1 LQTEK
6 YKTSFRTLPRRQ
18 LITTFVG
25 VLLAIFLSNLDQT
38 IVATAMPDILAQLGG
53 FAHYTFVTTAYL
65 VTSTTFIPITGKLT
79 DIFGRKWFYTAGIII
94 FIAGSILSGLSQTL
108 NQLIIFRAF
117 QGIGGGIMIAN
128 AFAVIGDLFS
138 PAERGKYQGFISG
151 IFGLSSIIGPTLGGF
166 IADSIS
172 WHWIF
177 YINVPIGIGVIL
189 LFIFSFPDVRPERTG
204 RRVDYPGAVLLL
216 FTVVPLLMGL
226 SWGGV
231 EYDWISA
238 PIIAMLIFSAAA
250 AGILYMVETRSSEP
264 ILPLRFFT
272 DRIVSISLAAA
283 FFTGFGM
290 FGGIVFVPLF
300 FQGVLGL
307 SATASG
313 TFLTP
318 MMLGLVAGSL
328 ASGQLL
334 SRAGGHYKIQGIVG
348 LIIMLAGMGLLTS
361 MTAETTYFTSVVY
374 IILTGLGLGITF
386 PIFTVVVQNAVPYN
400 FMGIITSM
408 VPFSR
413 FIGGTLGLAVLGS
426 VLSSTFAKQFIT
438 DLPVAVKNILPP
450 DSLSALAQNP
460 QALVSPQAQEQLTAA
475 LAQFGQQSGALSN
488 QVIDAL
494 RHALSSALSETFLI
508 ASVVVAVALAVY
520 IFIKEIPLR
529 KQ

>member
-1 LQTEK
+1 
-6 YKTSFRTLPRRQ
+6 
-18 LITTFVG
+18 
-25 VLLAIFLSNLDQT
+25 
-38 IVATAMPDILAQLGG
+38 
-53 FAHYTFVTTAYL
+53 
-65 VTSTTFIPITGKLT
+65 
-79 DIFGRKWFYTAGIII
+79 
-94 FIAGSILSGLSQTL
+94 
-108 NQLIIFRAF
+108 
-117 QGIGGGIMIAN
+117 
-128 AFAVIGDLFS
+128 
-138 PAERGKYQGFISG
+138 
-151 IFGLSSIIGPTLGGF
+151 
-166 IADSIS
+166 
-172 WHWIF
+172 
-177 YINVPIGIGVIL
+177 
-189 LFIFSFPDVRPERTG
+189 
-204 RRVDYPGAVLLL
+204 
-216 FTVVPLLMGL
+216 
-226 SWGGV
+226 
-231 EYDWISA
+231 
-238 PIIAMLIFSAAA
+238 
-250 AGILYMVETRSSEP
+250 
-264 ILPLRFFT
+264 
-272 DRIVSISLAAA
+272 
-283 FFTGFGM
+283 
-290 FGGIVFVPLF
+290 
-300 FQGVLGL
+300 
-307 SATASG
+307 
-313 TFLTP
+313 
-318 MMLGLVAGSL
+318 MLGLVAGSL